1 VAEVLVQKAEKV
13 ARTVEHLLDAGA
25 EGDLAAAKALVP
37 WIDQAYG
44 KPTER
49 VEHKHPSSIDE
60 LEQMDEEQLERLV
73 AQGREQ
79 RRQSL
84 RAVLDASDWRRRDPS
99 LGVVD
104 DETVG

>member
-1 VAEVLVQKAEKV
+1 VQKAEKV

-49 VEHKHPSSIDE
+49 VEHKHAAHLHGYPPETTRARGSPSRGSVHDSPREPSHSFRRSAYSTSPFSSPSI
-60 LEQMDEEQLERLV
+60 L
-73 AQGREQ
+73 
-79 RRQSL
+79 
-84 RAVLDASDWRRRDPS
+84 
-99 LGVVD
+99 
-104 DETVG
+104 